1 MVPRA
6 NFNREFTMFDF
17 ITRAATILDGQYAI
31 AVSNYDRIAA
41 YLIELG
47 YPLSM
52 IPARYTDEPRLRTN
66 ESDIDAVRKLISPHV
81 DHNFFIGS
89 IHNTKIK
96 LENNAL
102 YERFPPLK
110 DKLVFVENPYH
121 MYYNLIRLG
130 RNNPE
135 GLDMVPIL
143 IEYLDKTSPD
153 YIDRMATVGFM
164 DYTRIK
170 GNPKNDRE
178 RRVVQAFER
187 KQKLLD
193 IAVLYRSGYL
203 GSSDAHPAFV
213 EWLKT
218 SDILPK

>member
-1 MVPRA
+1 
-6 NFNREFTMFDF
+6 MFDF
-17 ITRAATILDGQYAI
+17 ITKAATILDGQYAI
-31 AVSNYDRIAA
+31 AVSNYDRVAS

-66 ESDIDAVRKLISPHV
+66 ETDIDAVRKLISQHV

-96 LENNAL
+96 LEDNAL

-153 YIDRMATVGFM
+153 YIDRLATVGFM
-164 DYTRIK
+164 DYTRIN
-170 GNPKNDRE
+170 GNPKDERE
-178 RRVVQAFER
+178 RRAVKAFER